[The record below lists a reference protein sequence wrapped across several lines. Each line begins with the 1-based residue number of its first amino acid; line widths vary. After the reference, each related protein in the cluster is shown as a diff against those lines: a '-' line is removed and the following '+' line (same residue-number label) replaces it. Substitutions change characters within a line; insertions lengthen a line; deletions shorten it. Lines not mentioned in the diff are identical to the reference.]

1 MSPFSSLDK
10 AEKKVLAITGGLLAL
25 FIGTVL
31 FARGKYSDAPECL
44 PYDKAYETPKVTQL
58 DDKTY
63 QVYAV
68 AQMWQFQP
76 SEIYIP
82 VGSEVDFYVT
92 SKDVVHGFNIAEK
105 NVNLMAVYGNINK
118 FTVKFDKPGVY
129 PITCHEYCGV
139 GHQNMQAQVIVNT
152 PGAKPQASLK

>member
-1 MSPFSSLDK
+1 MDSS
-10 AEKKVLAITGGLLAL
+10 EKKVIGITGAVLAL
-25 FIGTVL
+25 FIFSIL
-31 FARGKYSDAPECL
+31 YARGRNNELPQCL
-44 PYDKAYETPKVTQL
+44 PFDKAYLEPKITQL

-76 SEIYIP
+76 YQIKIP
-82 VGSEVDFYVT
+82 AGSEVDFFVT

-118 FTVKFDKPGVY
+118 TTVKFEKPGIY
-129 PITCHEYCGV
+129 KITCHEYCGV
-139 GHQNMQAQVIVNT
+139 GHQAMQAEVIVNEL
-152 PGAKPQASLK
+152 PVK